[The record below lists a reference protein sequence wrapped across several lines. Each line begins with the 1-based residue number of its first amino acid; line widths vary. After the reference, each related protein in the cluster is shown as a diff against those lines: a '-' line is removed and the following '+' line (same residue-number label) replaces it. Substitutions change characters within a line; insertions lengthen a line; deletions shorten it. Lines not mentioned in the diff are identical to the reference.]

1 MRVCPTCGSDECVWN
16 GVDGYI
22 CLECSTQFFV
32 EGEEIVECPRCGAR
46 YFESYD
52 EIDGEYI
59 CFCGKRFGGEFSD
72 DDDDDGEE

>member
-1 MRVCPTCGSDECVWN
+1 VKACPTCGSDEYVWN

-32 EGEEIVECPRCGAR
+32 ETEEEIICPNCGAT

-52 EIDGEYI
+52 EITGEYI
-59 CFCGKRFGGEFSD
+59 CFCGHVFGGEFSD
-72 DDDDDGEE
+72 EES